1 MFVNNFF
8 LILVSSPFYQAYI
21 NSDVLGKMIF
31 LALLATSICS
41 WTILI
46 HKIIITRRV
55 KNNSLNFSKIFEKHK
70 NNPLNLENEGNFRK
84 KGENP
89 FYELYLVLKK
99 YTIDILN
106 KNHRFGSEKEE
117 VSYLSTPDIDCIA
130 SHLVSNIDLQTKDLE
145 KNLFILSTIV
155 GLAPLLGLLG
165 TVWGILTT
173 FSELQ
178 SHAVA
183 STNQMMLGG
192 ISLALTT
199 TVLGLLNAMPALI
212 AYNYLKNSIRNFETE
227 MERFSNE
234 MLSSV
239 EMQYRKV
246 DLYRL

>member
-1 MFVNNFF
+1 
-8 LILVSSPFYQAYI
+8 
-21 NSDVLGKMIF
+21 MIF
-31 LALLATSICS
+31 LALLATSVCS
-41 WTILI
+41 WSVLI
-46 HKIIITRRV
+46 HKIVVTRRV
-55 KNNSLNFSKIFEKHK
+55 KNNSMDFENSFGK
-70 NNPLNLENEGNFRK
+70 NKNTPLNLENESRFKN
-84 KGENP
+84 KGHNP
-89 FYELYLVLKK
+89 FYDLYLVLKK

-106 KNHRFGSEKEE
+106 KNHRFGSEEEE
-117 VSYLSTPDIDCIA
+117 VSYLSPSDIDCIS
-130 SHLVSNIDLQTKDLE
+130 SHLVSSIDSQTKNLE

-178 SHAVA
+178 SHAIA
-183 STNQMMLGG
+183 STNQMVLGG

-199 TVLGLLNAMPALI
+199 TVLGILNAIPALI

-227 MERFSNE
+227 MEGFSNE

-246 DLYRL
+246 DLHR

>member
-1 MFVNNFF
+1 MFVNNFTM
-8 LILVSSPFYQAYI
+8 ILVSSPFYQAYI
-21 NSDVLGKMIF
+21 HSDFLGKMIF
-31 LALLATSICS
+31 LALIASSICS
-41 WTILI
+41 WSILV
-46 HKIIITRRV
+46 HKIVLTRRV
-55 KNNSLNFSKIFEKHK
+55 KNNSMEFWKIFGKHK
-70 NNPLNLENEGNFRK
+70 NSPLNLENESHFRK
-84 KGENP
+84 KGHNP
-89 FYELYLVLKK
+89 FYDLYLILKK
-99 YTIDILN
+99 YTVDILN
-106 KNHRFGSEKEE
+106 KNHRFGSKTEE
-117 VSYLSTPDIDCIA
+117 VSYLSPSDIDCIS
-130 SHLVSNIDLQTKDLE
+130 SHLVSNIDSQTKNLE

-178 SHAVA
+178 SHAMA

-199 TVLGLLNAMPALI
+199 TVLGLLNAIPALI

-227 MERFSNE
+227 MEGFSNE

-246 DLYRL
+246 DLHR